1 MSVNTDEAKSCSL
14 EELNQI
20 WDEITARVDAD
31 KARLLLRLFEATGVA
46 DAMQLQSVADLSR
59 ERFNLLIERMRF
71 HGLVTECPMEIKR
84 PGVRGRSPRVFLL
97 ADEGARLLSE
107 WSGKTFHPSGLRQD
121 TSILHALAILDV
133 HSAAVRKGLDVAT
146 DQNIEYGDDKHL
158 RPDLLVRGVTG
169 EKIIY
174 EVEQSASPAT
184 LRRIKE
190 SLEHKQ
196 AFFRSTAS
204 SGILQEVRML
214 INLPRGKTWERT
226 LEIWQRAMKV
236 VLEENGK
243 PLAFRLL
250 VLQLAEFL
258 THPDWEAQAGIYWGE
273 IKIKDEKVV
282 AKEKGS
288 LAIRFPANLQ
298 YHTRRDE
305 RLVLNAL
312 LEYFL
317 KDARRKLEE
326 YPQPDPE
333 FLELVRLIYSASFDP
348 TRPARWRAGLPHASL
363 YLLKQYLN
371 MHPDLLERLNEV
383 LHSAPGSTRWN
394 PTMILHRMQ
403 VVIDIFLRY
412 HGWRSNGSLFAASV
426 VSGWEEEDVRTFG
439 ARVSIRD
446 AEILMAEDE
455 IVVPSGSDVEETERA
470 LEWVLKALFEYSI
483 DLGLGRVEF
492 W

>member
-1 MSVNTDEAKSCSL
+1 MSAKTDETNHQDLKQLWA
-14 EELNQI
+14 
-20 WDEITARVDAD
+20 EITARVDAD
-31 KARLLLRLFEATGVA
+31 KARTLLRLFEPTGVA

-71 HGLVTECPMEIKR
+71 HGLVAECPLEIKR

-97 ADEGARLLSE
+97 AEEGARLLSE
-107 WSGKTFHPSGLRQD
+107 WSGKTFHPSGLRDD
-121 TSILHALAILDV
+121 TSVLHALAILDV
-133 HSAAVRKGLDVAT
+133 HSAAVRKGLDVVT
-146 DQNIEYGDDKHL
+146 DQNIEYDDDKHL
-158 RPDLLVRGVTG
+158 RPDLLVRAVTG

-196 AFFRSTAS
+196 AFFCSSVS
-204 SGILQEVRML
+204 SGILHEVRML
-214 INLPRGKTWERT
+214 VNLPRGKTWERT

-236 VLEENGK
+236 VLEENKK
-243 PLAFRLL
+243 PLVFRLL
-250 VLQLAEFL
+250 VLPLGEFL
-258 THPDWEAQAGIYWGE
+258 MHPDWEAQAGIYWGE
-273 IKIKDEKVV
+273 IKMKDEKAA
-282 AKEKGS
+282 AKERSS
-288 LAIRFPANLQ
+288 LAIRFPGNLQ

-305 RLVLNAL
+305 RFVLNAL

-317 KDARRKLEE
+317 KDANHKPEE

-333 FLELVRLIYSASFDP
+333 FLELMRLIYSASFDP
-348 TRPARWRAGLPHASL
+348 MRPARWRAGIPHASL
-363 YLLKQYLN
+363 FLLKQYLK

-383 LHSAPGSTRWN
+383 LHCAPGSTRWN

-412 HGWRSNGSLFAASV
+412 HGWRSNGSLLAASV
-426 VSGWEEEDVRTFG
+426 VSSWEVEDVRTFG
-439 ARVSIRD
+439 AKVFIRN
-446 AEILMAEDE
+446 AEILMADDE
-455 IVVPSGSDVEETERA
+455 IVVPSQSEVNETERA
-470 LEWVLKALFEYSI
+470 LEWVLKALFEYSL